1 MHSKMFSFTVLG
13 SFLFLAVSCGGGDK
27 AAEAPPG
34 DEPAE
39 KKAEGVPPDLSQAG
53 SIAGKVSFEGTAPKS
68 KRIRMDA
75 DPVCTKQHSDKVYS
89 QDVIVNENGTL
100 SNVFVWIKT
109 GLEQYSFPT
118 PSEQASLDQKSCL
131 YTPHVIGVQVK
142 QEIKI
147 LNSDPTT
154 HNIHPL
160 PKNNRE
166 WNQSQ
171 RAQGKPLIKSFPRV
185 EVMVPVKCN
194 VHPWMKS
201 YVGVVAHPYFIVT
214 GAEGSFELKD
224 VPPGDYVIEAW
235 HEKFGATEQK
245 VTVGASE
252 SKEVSFSF
260 TG

>member
-1 MHSKMFSFTVLG
+1 MQSKMFSLVALG
-13 SFLFLAVSCGGGDK
+13 SFLFLTVSCGGGDK
-27 AAEAPPG
+27 AAEAPPAG
-34 DEPAE
+34 EPAE
-39 KKAEGVPPDLSQAG
+39 KKVEGKTPDLSQAG
-53 SIAGKVSFEGTAPKS
+53 SITGKVSFEGVPPKNA
-68 KRIRMDA
+68 RIRMDA
-75 DPVCTKQHSDKVYS
+75 DPVCIKQHSDKVYS
-89 QDVIVNENGTL
+89 DAVIVNENGTL

-109 GLEQYSFPT
+109 GLEQYTFPT
-118 PSEQASLDQKSCL
+118 PSEQATLDQKSCL

-171 RAQGKPLIKSFPRV
+171 RALGNPLIKSFPRS
-185 EVMVPVKCN
+185 EVMIPVKCN

-201 YVGVVAHPYFIVT
+201 YVGVVDHPYFMVT
-214 GAEGSFELKD
+214 GAEGTFELKD

-252 SKEVSFSF
+252 SKEVSFSIKS
-260 TG
+260 

>member
-1 MHSKMFSFTVLG
+1 MQSKMCSFIALG
-13 SFLFLAVSCGGGDK
+13 AFLFLAVSCGGGDK
-27 AAEAPPG
+27 AAEAPPA

-39 KKAEGVPPDLSQAG
+39 KKVEGKTPDLSQAG
-53 SIAGKVSFEGTAPKS
+53 SIAGKVSFEGTAPKG
-68 KRIRMDA
+68 KRLRMDA
-75 DPVCTKQHSDKVYS
+75 DPVCSKQHSDKVYS
-89 QDVIVNENGTL
+89 QDVVVNENGTL

-118 PSEQASLDQKSCL
+118 PSVQASLDQKSCL
-131 YTPHVIGVQVK
+131 YSPHVIGVQVK

-147 LNSDPTT
+147 SNSDPTT

-160 PKNNRE
+160 PRSNRE

-171 RAQGKPLIKSFPRV
+171 RAQGKALIKSFARA
-185 EVMVPVKCN
+185 EVMIPVKCN

-214 GAEGSFELKD
+214 GAEGTFELKD
-224 VPPGDYVIEAW
+224 VPRGDYVIEAW
-235 HEKFGATEQK
+235 HEKFGVTEQQ

-252 SKEVSFSF
+252 SKEVSFNF

>member
-1 MHSKMFSFTVLG
+1 MQSRIFGSVVLG

-27 AAEAPPG
+27 AAEAPPA
-34 DEPAE
+34 DEPGE
-39 KKAEGVPPDLSQAG
+39 KKVEGVAPDLSQAG
-53 SIAGKVSFEGTAPKS
+53 SIAGKVSFEGTAPKG

-75 DPVCTKQHSDKVYS
+75 DPVCTKQHSDRVYF

-100 SNVFVWIKT
+100 SNVFVWIKE
-109 GLEQYSFPT
+109 GLEEYTFPV
-118 PSEQASLDQKSCL
+118 PSEQATLDQKSCL
-131 YTPHVIGVQVK
+131 YSPHIIGVQVK

-160 PKNNRE
+160 PKSNRE

-171 RAQGKPLIKSFPRV
+171 RAQGNPLIKSFPRA
-185 EVMVPVKCN
+185 EVMIPVKCN

-201 YVGVVAHPYFIVT
+201 YVGVVPHPYFIVT
-214 GAEGSFELKD
+214 GAEGTFELKD
-224 VPPGDYVIEAW
+224 VPPGDYVIQAW
-235 HEKFGATEQK
+235 HERYGATEQK

-252 SKEVSFSF
+252 SKEVSFSIS
-260 TG
+260 G